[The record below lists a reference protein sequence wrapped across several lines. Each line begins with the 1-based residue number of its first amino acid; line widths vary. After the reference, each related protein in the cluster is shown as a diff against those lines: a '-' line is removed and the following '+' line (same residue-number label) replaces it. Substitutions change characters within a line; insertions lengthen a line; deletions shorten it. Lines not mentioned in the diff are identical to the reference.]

1 MASQLIKLA
10 LLNPADYTEALTFS
24 VVQDGVAEATRQVM
38 SIEPDSITIEDEQ
51 TLHTSKL
58 YNLTVA
64 GVFSESAKSQLRTW
78 SSARTELAMVGYGLD
93 GEVFYATGPINVDE
107 SYDTHLSFYFTSPR
121 RAVGGYASTGIHSAQ
136 MIYDKN
142 AYAYHQWATNAGGWT
157 HDGTFSSGSLT
168 LGNGETALKEIEFPF
183 QETVTVS
190 ILVSSYT
197 GNPVMYLYGVDSAG
211 DSIAMPGATL
221 TISSNGRRV
230 IAAAVPANAVKLGVL
245 VVCDVDD
252 EVVFSNPAF
261 NMGTK
266 TSSTVIFSE
275 FNT

>member
-78 SSARTELAMVGYGLD
+78 SSARTELAMVGYGID
-93 GEVFYATGPINVDE
+93 DDIFYATGAINVDE

-121 RAVGGYASTGIHSAQ
+121 RAVGGYTSTGVHSGK

-142 AYAYHQWATNAGGWT
+142 GFAYYKWDSNKGGWT
-157 HDGTFSSGSLT
+157 GGTFAGGSLT
-168 LGNGETALKEIEFPF
+168 VGNSSSAYRTIEFPF
-183 QETVTVS
+183 EKAVS
-190 ILVSSYT
+190 LSVQVSAYT
-197 GNPVMYLYGVDSAG
+197 GNPTITLYEIDSAG
-211 DSIAMPGATL
+211 SETSLDSITV
-221 TISSNGRRV
+221 SSTGRRV
-230 IAAAVPANAVKLGVL
+230 VDGTPSSDAVRLKL
-245 VVCDVDD
+245 
-252 EVVFSNPAF
+252 EVVSDSDDSITFSNPAF
-261 NMGTK
+261 NLGTK

-275 FNT
+275 FNS

>member
-10 LLNPADYTEALTFS
+10 LLNPADYTETLTFS

-64 GVFSESAKSQLRTW
+64 GIFSEAAKSQLRTW

-93 GEVFYATGPINVDE
+93 GNIFYATGAVNVSE

-121 RAVGGYASTGIHSAQ
+121 RAIGGYASTGSHSAE

-142 AYAYHQWATNAGGWT
+142 GFAYYKWDSNKGGWT
-157 HDGTFSSGSLT
+157 GGTFASGKLTVLDSSQ
-168 LGNGETALKEIEFPF
+168 AYRIIEFPF
-183 QETVTVS
+183 QQAVS
-190 ILVSSYT
+190 MSVVIANGDYSGSPT
-197 GNPVMYLYGVDSAG
+197 ITLYEIDSAG
-211 DSIAMPGATL
+211 AETSLNSITVSAYGTRVVTGTPSVDAVRL
-221 TISSNGRRV
+221 KLEISC
-230 IAAAVPANAVKLGVL
+230 GVG
-245 VVCDVDD
+245 D
-252 EVVFSNPAF
+252 EITFSNPAF
-261 NMGTK
+261 NLGTK
-266 TSSTVIFSE
+266 TSQTVIFSE
-275 FNT
+275 FNS

>member
-10 LLNPADYTEALTFS
+10 LLNPSDYTEALTFS
-24 VVQDGVAEATRQVM
+24 VVQDGVSESTRQVM

-64 GVFSESAKSQLRTW
+64 GLFSESAKSQLRTW
-78 SSARTELAMVGYGLD
+78 SSARTDLRMVGYGLD
-93 GEVFYATGPINVDE
+93 GEILHAFGPINVDE

-121 RAVGGYASTGIHSAQ
+121 RSVGGYGSDGLHTAS

-142 AYAYHQWATNAGGWT
+142 GFAIYKWDSNKGGWT
-157 HDGTFSSGSLT
+157 GGTFSSGSLT
-168 LGNGETALKEIEFPF
+168 VGNSSTAYRTIEFPF
-183 QETVTVS
+183 QEAVS
-190 ILVSSYT
+190 MSVLVSAYV
-197 GNPVMYLYGVDSAG
+197 GNPTISLIEIDSAG
-211 DSIAMPGATL
+211 SETEIDSITVSAA
-221 TISSNGRRV
+221 GRRV
-230 IAAAVPANAVKLGVL
+230 VTEIPSSDAVRLKLL
-245 VVCDVDD
+245 VTCDADD
-252 EVVFSNPAF
+252 EITFSNPAF